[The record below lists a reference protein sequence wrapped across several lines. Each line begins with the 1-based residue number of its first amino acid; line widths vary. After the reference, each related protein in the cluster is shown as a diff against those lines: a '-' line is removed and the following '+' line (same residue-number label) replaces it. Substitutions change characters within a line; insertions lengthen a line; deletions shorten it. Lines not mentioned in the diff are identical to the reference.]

1 MRLFLLAAATT
12 VTTASLLR
20 GAPSS
25 TLDLTCDM
33 AASDCIA
40 PCKQMNLPFDNKHCT
55 DKELL
60 SCVDQQCTMS
70 RSYVNKLMK
79 ESGADPVAMED
90 SDAPQDDDVQSSET
104 VLAGPAVD
112 TPSAPIVEEGSNPPA
127 LPPVPTTTATPA
139 APTLPLSVLDAKEKD
154 RLEKIESLINLK
166 KELGE
171 EATPEEE
178 AALEQLLKL
187 QNLQKFE
194 ADQKTQAQE
203 TQNLYEKEE
212 TTIKMEDA
220 EIAELQAKSLQ
231 TSFLLGGNSV
241 N

>member
-1 MRLFLLAAATT
+1 
-12 VTTASLLR
+12 
-20 GAPSS
+20 
-25 TLDLTCDM
+25 
-33 AASDCIA
+33 
-40 PCKQMNLPFDNKHCT
+40 
-55 DKELL
+55 
-60 SCVDQQCTMS
+60 
-70 RSYVNKLMK
+70 
-79 ESGADPVAMED
+79 
-90 SDAPQDDDVQSSET
+90 
-104 VLAGPAVD
+104 
-112 TPSAPIVEEGSNPPA
+112 
-127 LPPVPTTTATPA
+127 
-139 APTLPLSVLDAKEKD
+139 
-154 RLEKIESLINLK
+154 
-166 KELGE
+166 LGE

>member
-79 ESGADPVAMED
+79 ESGADPVAVED

-112 TPSAPIVEEGSNPPA
+112 TPSAPIVEEGSNP
-127 LPPVPTTTATPA
+127 PA

>member
-79 ESGADPVAMED
+79 ESGADPVAVED

-104 VLAGPAVD
+104 VLAGPAV
-112 TPSAPIVEEGSNPPA
+112 
-127 LPPVPTTTATPA
+127 PTTTAPA